1 MNRMMA
7 QGDLTDLIH
16 RVAAGKE
23 RITLNGKGGEMVVLV
38 PVGDL
43 QLLEELEDRI
53 DLKGALEAP
62 EEPGFISWEQVK
74 QELDL

>member
-1 MNRMMA
+1 MNRMME
-7 QGDLTDLIH
+7 QGNLTDLIH

-23 RITLNGKGGEMVVLV
+23 RITLNGKGGEMAVLV
-38 PVGDL
+38 PVEDL

-53 DLKGALEAP
+53 DLEDALEAL
-62 EEPGFISWEQVK
+62 EEPGSISWEQVK